1 MSLLARIR
9 LFNKKRKSSYRGEE
23 ELHILRFLCDG
34 NKTSFDV
41 GANKGNYSLEMS
53 KHSKKVLSFEPNIS
67 FNKYLNKMPS
77 NCVTINCAVSYNSK
91 SMFLHAPIIDNDPK
105 NNMAFIS
112 DEEDEENSLLISKV
126 QTVLLD
132 DYISEVIG
140 MIKIDVEGAELLALN
155 GTKKIIEKYKPNFLI
170 EGLTQQELREQIDFF
185 KPYEY
190 VALKIINGKIHFVEN
205 EEIYDKCRETD
216 RNTIFIPSTNLD

>member
-1 MSLLARIR
+1 MSILAKLR
-9 LFNKKRKSSYRGEE
+9 LYNKKRKSSYRGEE
-23 ELHILRFLCDG
+23 ELHILRFLCDS
-34 NKTSFDV
+34 NKTAIDV

-53 KHSKKVLSFEPNIS
+53 KHSKKVLSFEPNVS

-77 NCVTINCAVSYNSK
+77 NCVTINYAVSSHGK
-91 SMFLHAPIIDNDPK
+91 PMFLHAPIIDNDPK

-112 DEEDEENSLLISKV
+112 DEKDEENSLLISNV

-132 DYISEVIG
+132 DYISEEIG
-140 MIKIDVEGAELLALN
+140 MIKIDVEGAEISVLN

-170 EGLTQQELREQIDFF
+170 EGLTKPELREQIDFF
-185 KPYEY
+185 KPYKY
-190 VALKIINGKIHFVEN
+190 IALKIINGKIFFVEN
-205 EEIYDKCRETD
+205 EEIYDRCRDTD

>member
-67 FNKYLNKMPS
+67 FNKCLNKMPS

-140 MIKIDVEGAELLALN
+140 MIKIDVEGAELLVLN

-170 EGLTQQELREQIDFF
+170 EGLTKQELREQIDFF